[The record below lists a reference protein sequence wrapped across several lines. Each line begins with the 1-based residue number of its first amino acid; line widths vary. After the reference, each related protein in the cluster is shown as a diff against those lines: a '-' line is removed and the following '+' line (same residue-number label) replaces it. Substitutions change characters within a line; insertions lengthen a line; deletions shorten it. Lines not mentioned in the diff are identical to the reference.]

1 MEKEGKK
8 RARKKRGNDSETSIE
23 VGGIILREM
32 LLVEKERTGG
42 LVSFETIE
50 VEVNTGDDAMLAE
63 NHLDGLA
70 GQFGMVVFVAEVAK
84 AHLTET
90 RSSKLG
96 NGLSAVAIGE
106 MAVFAEDTIL
116 EVLWVRPFD

>member
-90 RSSKLG
+90 RIFSIS
-96 NGLSAVAIGE
+96 
-106 MAVFAEDTIL
+106 
-116 EVLWVRPFD
+116 

>member
-1 MEKEGKK
+1 
-8 RARKKRGNDSETSIE
+8 
-23 VGGIILREM
+23 M

-63 NHLDGLA
+63 NHLDGLT
-70 GQFGMVVFVAEVAK
+70 GQFWMVVLVAEVAK

-90 RSSKLG
+90 RRSKLG

>member
-1 MEKEGKK
+1 
-8 RARKKRGNDSETSIE
+8 
-23 VGGIILREM
+23 M

-63 NHLDGLA
+63 NHLDGLTC
-70 GQFGMVVFVAEVAK
+70 QFGMVVLVAEVAK

-96 NGLSAVAIGE
+96 DGLSAVAIGE
-106 MAVFAEDTIL
+106 MTVLTEDTIL